1 MKNYPYPYPIKWCGD
16 VFRTS
21 VGKNKHLDKHADN
34 TENVCLQFGG
44 EYDFKKHRWLVFS
57 LIFLT
62 DSLTSFTQNGTQNE
76 AICF

>member
-1 MKNYPYPYPIKWCGD
+1 MKGLGG
-16 VFRTS
+16 
-21 VGKNKHLDKHADN
+21 VG
-34 TENVCLQFGG
+34 VRGVGG